1 MPRHCKSNQLA
12 TLFHSHQESSLQSS
26 LENLKRKKSLY
37 MTASWTPTTGD
48 LKIGLMTIDAT

>member
-12 TLFHSHQESSLQSS
+12 TLFHSRQESSLQSS
-26 LENLKRKKSLY
+26 LENLKSLY